1 MGASSVSF
9 ESLNEN
15 VSTFCMAVESLTGI
29 VSEEVMATGWVVRG
43 AGLGLRVSTFFVKAL
58 SKLLIG
64 VCWALAG
71 HVTMKTFRISS
82 ALEKKIFKL
91 ILRSPFIVLR
101 QM

>member
-1 MGASSVSF
+1 MAA
-9 ESLNEN
+9 ESLPGM
-15 VSTFCMAVESLTGI
+15 VSDDVMVTG
-29 VSEEVMATGWVVRG
+29 GVVCG
-43 AGLGLRVSTFFVKAL
+43 AGRGLRVSIFFVKAL

-64 VCWALAG
+64 VCWALAV
-71 HVTMKTFRISS
+71 HVTMKTINKSS

>member
-1 MGASSVSF
+1 MAM
-9 ESLNEN
+9 ESLPGM
-15 VSTFCMAVESLTGI
+15 VSDDVI
-29 VSEEVMATGWVVRG
+29 ATGWVVWG
-43 AGLGLRVSTFFVKAL
+43 AGLGLRVSIFFVKAL

-64 VCWALAG
+64 VCWALAV
-71 HVTMKTFRISS
+71 HVTMKTINKSS